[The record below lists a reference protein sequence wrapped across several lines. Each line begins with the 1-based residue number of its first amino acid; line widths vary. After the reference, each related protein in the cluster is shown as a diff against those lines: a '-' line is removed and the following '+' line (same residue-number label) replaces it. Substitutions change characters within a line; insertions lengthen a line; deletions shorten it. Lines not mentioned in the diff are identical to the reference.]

1 MDNKIT
7 VPNSFNKLDENTKLE
22 ITRFFYKQTEKFIFK
37 NVIDKSKDDI
47 NNNIEDD
54 LENLIY
60 KISEKLNIDYDEV

>member
-22 ITRFFYKQTEKFIFK
+22 ITRFFYKQTEKFIVK
-37 NVIDKSKDDI
+37 NVMEKSKDDI
-47 NNNIEDD
+47 NNYIEDE

-60 KISEKLNIDYDEV
+60 KISEKLNIDYDEI